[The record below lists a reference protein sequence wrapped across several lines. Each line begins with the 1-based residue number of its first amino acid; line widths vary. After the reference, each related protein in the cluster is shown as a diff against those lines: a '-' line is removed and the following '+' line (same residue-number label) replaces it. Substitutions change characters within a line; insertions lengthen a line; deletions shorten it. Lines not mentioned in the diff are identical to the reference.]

1 MRRRLIHTASSAAAK
16 AAAARIAARQPKPTG
31 AQVWYRPAVAVT
43 LFDRVLGRWRGEPID
58 LNFDHATWASATTA
72 SRHVGHWST
81 LMTDATFTRLLWP
94 DLCVVSGIASSIVAY
109 NVTCTPAEPVM
120 KHGFNLLLHHNMVT
134 LPPEPLT
141 LSAFA
146 LGLLVTF
153 RTNQSYG
160 RYDEGRQLWGQLNNV
175 LRSAASRLVA
185 SAPASHEH
193 AAAQLRAVRLLA
205 AFAHCLKYHL
215 TVDGCNASLPREGEL
230 EAGERVPLARAAAA
244 AEDALR
250 DELLVLFGDEGGAD
264 IEPILAAPNRPL
276 HAAHEL
282 GVLIRSGAL
291 QLDSVSACAL
301 EERLRGLLD
310 VLGGCERL
318 LRTPIYTPYTQHTSR
333 FLFAWCCALPAALFP
348 IVGPAGTVPISVALS
363 FFMLG
368 IEDIGA
374 RLEMPFD
381 VLPLWQYTAVI
392 DASCEQ
398 VVRQSA
404 GAFVESPRRPRSGPL
419 ARRGQRRG

>member
-1 MRRRLIHTASSAAAK
+1 MS
-16 AAAARIAARQPKPTG
+16 
-31 AQVWYRPAVAVT
+31 
-43 LFDRVLGRWRGEPID
+43 
-58 LNFDHATWASATTA
+58 
-72 SRHVGHWST
+72 
-81 LMTDATFTRLLWP
+81 
-94 DLCVVSGIASSIVAY
+94 
-109 NVTCTPAEPVM
+109 
-120 KHGFNLLLHHNMVT
+120 
-134 LPPEPLT
+134 
-141 LSAFA
+141 
-146 LGLLVTF
+146 
-153 RTNQSYG
+153 
-160 RYDEGRQLWGQLNNV
+160 
-175 LRSAASRLVA
+175 RSAASRLVA

-318 LRTPIYTPYTQHTSR
+318 LRTPIYTPCTQHTSR

-348 IVGPAGTVPISVALS
+348 IVGPAGTVPISVALY

-398 VVRQSA
+398 VVRQSPSPA
-404 GAFVESPRRPRSGPL
+404 RSSRRQGDRGAAPS
-419 ARRGQRRG
+419 

>member
-1 MRRRLIHTASSAAAK
+1 MGPAEQRVAQRRLEACGER
-16 AAAARIAARQPKPTG
+16 AR
-31 AQVWYRPAVAVT
+31 
-43 LFDRVLGRWRGEPID
+43 
-58 LNFDHATWASATTA
+58 
-72 SRHVGHWST
+72 
-81 LMTDATFTRLLWP
+81 
-94 DLCVVSGIASSIVAY
+94 
-109 NVTCTPAEPVM
+109 
-120 KHGFNLLLHHNMVT
+120 
-134 LPPEPLT
+134 
-141 LSAFA
+141 
-146 LGLLVTF
+146 
-153 RTNQSYG
+153 
-160 RYDEGRQLWGQLNNV
+160 
-175 LRSAASRLVA
+175 
-185 SAPASHEH
+185 HEH

-404 GAFVESPRRPRSGPL
+404 GAFVESPRTEERPLSEARSE
-419 ARRGQRRG
+419 ARMIIDL

>member
-1 MRRRLIHTASSAAAK
+1 
-16 AAAARIAARQPKPTG
+16 
-31 AQVWYRPAVAVT
+31 
-43 LFDRVLGRWRGEPID
+43 
-58 LNFDHATWASATTA
+58 
-72 SRHVGHWST
+72 
-81 LMTDATFTRLLWP
+81 MTDATFTRLLWP
-94 DLCVVSGIASSIVAY
+94 DLCVVSGIAGSIVAY
-109 NVTCTPAEPVM
+109 NVTCTQAEPVM
-120 KHGFNLLLHHNMVT
+120 KHGFNLLFHHNMVT

-146 LGLLVTF
+146 LGLLVSF

-175 LRSAASRLVA
+175 SRSAASRLVA

-230 EAGERVPLARAAAA
+230 DAGQRSLTEAAARAGV
-244 AEDALR
+244 EDALR

-333 FLFAWCCALPAALFP
+333 FLFAWCCALPAALSP

-404 GAFVESPRRPRSGPL
+404 GAFVESPSTEERPLSEARSE
-419 ARRGQRRG
+419 ARMIIDA